1 MKSRGREMF
10 KVGPIGSKRDYHKNL
25 EWDEKG
31 RNMISSIYVAFDRDA
46 INHIQFSYRQNG
58 GHVVSEKYGASDAIK
73 RKYGTSKGQSHVM
86 FVFVMVTDD
95 HVKTNLCNIQARLN
109 DDEFVT
115 GLSAID
121 CIGVTTLNIHTN
133 QGKHGPI
140 CDIFQSVTNMDKYKR
155 EIDVKIRD
163 RREFGGF
170 FGSFDDYGNLTS
182 IGIYVRP
189 ITRINDAALRTNY
202 KVTEVTDDEDD
213 QSTLYQ
219 SYGPLTTINHNRT
232 LEYQMPHEVSDGYHV
247 NPIVQKP
254 KFEDKISLYQSS
266 DRLARSTNNRTL
278 EYESPEFLD
287 AFHHVKPIGRKPKL
301 KYGIFSKL
309 RRLFRN
315 LLN

>member
-10 KVGPIGSKRDYHKNL
+10 KVGPIGSKRDYHENL

-73 RKYGTSKGQSHVM
+73 KKYGTSKGQSHVM
-86 FVFVMVTDD
+86 V
-95 HVKTNLCNIQARLN
+95 RLN

-140 CDIFQSVTNMDKYKR
+140 CDRFQSVTNMDKFKR

-213 QSTLYQ
+213 QNTLYQ

-301 KYGIFSKL
+301 KDGIFSKL
-309 RRLFRN
+309 SRLFRN